1 MGRTI
6 WLRPFVFPNQ
16 AMAFRFCGFIV
27 FLCLT
32 LSVYNLLMVRGIG
45 KEENALDLSLDR
57 KTLSG
62 KLHLFREDGELDTK
76 KRSNSAVVS
85 TYTDDQMSKRRVR
98 GGSDPIH
105 NRNTELKEL
114 P

>member
-1 MGRTI
+1 
-6 WLRPFVFPNQ
+6 
-16 AMAFRFCGFIV
+16 
-27 FLCLT
+27 
-32 LSVYNLLMVRGIG
+32 MVRGIG
-45 KEENALDLSLDR
+45 KEENVLDLSLDR

-62 KLHLFREDGELDTK
+62 KLHLSREDGELDAK
-76 KRSNSAVVS
+76 KRSNSAVS

-105 NRNTELKEL
+105 NRNTEVKEL